1 MLIKN
6 KMYLNPRKNDYVMRK
21 EGLFESLIVT
31 VIASLLLVAM
41 GVIYFI
47 ATLLIV
53 RFSSALVG
61 YSPDANWVVL
71 SSAVIVVGIMV
82 GSAIKNA

>member
-1 MLIKN
+1 
-6 KMYLNPRKNDYVMRK
+6 
-21 EGLFESLIVT
+21 VT
-31 VIASLLLVAM
+31 IIASLVLVVM

-53 RFSSALVG
+53 RFSSGLMG
-61 YSPDANWVVL
+61 YSPDANFVVV
-71 SSAVIVVGIMV
+71 SSAIIVAGIMI

>member
-1 MLIKN
+1 VQIYYFIM
-6 KMYLNPRKNDYVMRK
+6 K
-21 EGLFESLIVT
+21 EGILENLFVT
-31 VIASLLLVAM
+31 IIASLILIVM

-53 RFSSALVG
+53 RFSTGLMG

-71 SSAVIVVGIMV
+71 SSAVIVVGIMI
-82 GSAIKNA
+82 GSAIKNG

>member
-1 MLIKN
+1 M
-6 KMYLNPRKNDYVMRK
+6 PK
-21 EGLFESLIVT
+21 EGLFENLVVT
-31 VIASLLLVAM
+31 VIASLLLVAL

-47 ATLLIV
+47 AALLII
-53 RFSSALVG
+53 RFSSGLMG

>member
-1 MLIKN
+1 
-6 KMYLNPRKNDYVMRK
+6 
-21 EGLFESLIVT
+21 
-31 VIASLLLVAM
+31 M

-53 RFSSALVG
+53 RFSTGLLS
-61 YSPDANWVVL
+61 YSPDANWVVV
-71 SSAVIVVGIMV
+71 SSAIIVAGIMV